1 MKKLFLALVIIVMGF
16 MPLTA
21 ATVSVLVIETGL
33 PPETGLSPSA
43 SVWESGVMDAFFDAG
58 FIVSNAPS
66 LQLAK
71 ASGSQLPPEARRE
84 FEEARLGGADLFFV
98 VYLNYPASADAA
110 EQNKSVFIAV
120 FSVSSGELIYET
132 TMGTRSWGN
141 PNEEFLIA
149 KQNTGNIILR
159 LKG

>member
-1 MKKLFLALVIIVMGF
+1 MRKLFLALVIIGMGF
-16 MPLTA
+16 MPLAA

-98 VYLNYPASADAA
+98 VHLNYPVGQ
-110 EQNKSVFIAV
+110 EQNKSVVIAV
-120 FSVSSGELIYET
+120 FSVSSGELLYET
-132 TMGTRSWGN
+132 SMGTRSWGN